1 VSARGEERKGV
12 GHKESFKVLS
22 KTCKSFVKRLS
33 QPLLRFLKAA
43 DVGPIA
49 AQKEQMNGSIK

>member
-1 VSARGEERKGV
+1 VSARGEEREGV

-49 AQKEQMNGSIK
+49 AQKEQMAE